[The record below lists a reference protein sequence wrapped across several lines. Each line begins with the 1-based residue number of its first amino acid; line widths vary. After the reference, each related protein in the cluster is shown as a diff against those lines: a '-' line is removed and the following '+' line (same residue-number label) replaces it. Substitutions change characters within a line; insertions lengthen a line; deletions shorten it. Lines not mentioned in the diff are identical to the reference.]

1 MMAVNFVAGDWLL
14 TVAGTLYS
22 NWNDRQVPKR
32 LDGGKSKLE
41 KAKAAK
47 EHQDKTASTSNI
59 ES

>member
-22 NWNDRQVPKR
+22 DWNDRQVPKR
-32 LDGGKSKLE
+32 LDGDKSRLE

-47 EHQDKTASTSNI
+47 EH
-59 ES
+59 